1 MIIFF
6 FMFTALGSYIFG
18 YNIGRWVTQEEIEK
32 KRSEMQLDEEDD
44 GWNELFKN

>member
-6 FMFTALGSYIFG
+6 FMFTALGAYIVG
-18 YNIGRWVTQEEIEK
+18 YNVGRWVTQEEIEK